1 MSKHTPGPWQIKI
14 NVSSACVLDGKGALL
29 ARLLLGN
36 HGNDRVVANARLM
49 TAAPDLLR
57 ALQEIHARLIEH
69 PAYADLTEA
78 EEEDIGGDTAELS
91 YLARVAR
98 AAIAKAEGSA

>member
-49 TAAPDLLR
+49 HSAPDLLE
-57 ALQEIHARLIEH
+57 ALKAMLDYYGSH
-69 PAYADLTEA
+69 T
-78 EEEDIGGDTAELS
+78 
-91 YLARVAR
+91 ARVERQDMAR